1 MLNTEIILENYK
13 NYLLTDKTCSFV
25 IKHLC
30 SLLHIKFRTSMIFI
44 DDHISFIHRDND
56 KWSSDSNVILWAYA
70 IEKYKLTLHTK
81 DTYSNN
87 VYSKISDN
95 AIILLNING
104 INPQKSVDDDYL
116 IRYLTACFYFI
127 AKHHILNNKN
137 SWVTKIRVIEF
148 AQRCLDNLEWRYQNK
163 SDLNKSILATNSSN
177 VNAVYNAKHAI
188 TLGTAPVNE
197 RRKIT
202 KKILDM
208 RNSKFTQEEKDFI
221 IDSRKS
227 GMTIQEVVR
236 EFENKYGKTV
246 SYSYVFGVTKTINLK
261 KSTKNM
267 IKFTEE
273 EKSFII
279 DSRKSGMSV
288 QEVVIEF
295 ENKYGKRISYS
306 YVCGITKNLKLK
318 KSIKNMIKFTQEE
331 KEFVIEQRKSGLT
344 IEKTITSFK
353 DRFGKS
359 ISLGTVRKITNGV
372 ILPKCVKHL
381 RLTKE
386 ERKFIIDSL
395 LASKSVSDITCMF
408 CNKFNRAIP
417 EQTVYTI
424 RRNTIRRNNLSNEEK
439 SKSDRRMRKN
449 DIIIPGLDIS
459 KFILNTQGK
468 IKACPYNYMLFMK
481 AFNINVHKSGSNFIV
496 NGEKV
501 PNIHPNDLR
510 KRIERGMLKE
520 DPITPLMA
528 NIKEVLSLNKNP
540 KIEDIYAALV
550 MCLR

>member
-1 MLNTEIILENYK
+1 MVNPKIILEYYN
-13 NYLLTDKTCSFV
+13 NYLLTDKTSSFV
-25 IKHLC
+25 IKYLC
-30 SLLHIKFRTSMIFI
+30 SLFDIKFRTSMIFI
-44 DDHISFIHRDND
+44 DDNITFIHRDND
-56 KWSSDSNVILWAYA
+56 MWSSDSGIVLWAYA

-127 AKHHILNNKN
+127 AKHHILNSNN
-137 SWVTKIRVIEF
+137 SWATKISVIDF
-148 AQRCLDNLEWRYQNK
+148 AQNCIDNLSWRYQNK
-163 SDLNKSILATNSSN
+163 HDLNKSILATNSSN

-188 TLGTAPVNE
+188 TLGTASANE

-208 RNSKFTQEEKDFI
+208 RNA
-221 IDSRKS
+221 
-227 GMTIQEVVR
+227 
-236 EFENKYGKTV
+236 
-246 SYSYVFGVTKTINLK
+246 
-261 KSTKNM
+261 
-267 IKFTEE
+267 
-273 EKSFII
+273 
-279 DSRKSGMSV
+279 
-288 QEVVIEF
+288 
-295 ENKYGKRISYS
+295 
-306 YVCGITKNLKLK
+306 
-318 KSIKNMIKFTQEE
+318 KFTQEE

-344 IEKTITSFK
+344 IGKTIISFK
-353 DRFGKS
+353 DKFGKS
-359 ISLGTVRKITNGV
+359 ISLGTVRKITSGV
-372 ILPKCVKHL
+372 ILPKNDKKYVKRKRL
-381 RLTKE
+381 PLTKE
-386 ERKFIIDSL
+386 EKKFIIDGL

-408 CNKFNRAIP
+408 CNKFNRIIP

-424 RRNTIRRNNLSNEEK
+424 RRYHLSNEEK
-439 SKSDRRMRKN
+439 SKSDHRMRKN
-449 DIIIPGLDIS
+449 DIIIPGIDIS
-459 KFILNTQGK
+459 KFILTTQGK

-481 AFNINVHKSGSNFIV
+481 AFNIDVHKSGSNFIV

-520 DPITPLMA
+520 DPITPLMGM
-528 NIKEVLSLNKNP
+528 IKDILSLNKNP

-550 MCLR
+550 MCMKR

>member
-1 MLNTEIILENYK
+1 MVNPEIILENYK

-30 SLLHIKFRTSMIFI
+30 SLFNIKFRTSKVFIEDMIT
-44 DDHISFIHRDND
+44 FIHRDND
-56 KWSSDSNVILWAYA
+56 MWSSDSGVILWAYA
-70 IEKYKLTLHTK
+70 IEKYKLMLHTK

-104 INPQKSVDDDYL
+104 INPQKYLDDDYL

-127 AKHHILNNKN
+127 SRHHILNSNN
-137 SWVTKIRVIEF
+137 SWATKIRVIEF

-163 SDLNKSILATNSSN
+163 SDLNKSLLATNSSN
-177 VNAVYNAKHAI
+177 VNAVYKAKYAI
-188 TLGTAPVNE
+188 TLGAAPVNE
-197 RRKIT
+197 RMKETKKIT
-202 KKILDM
+202 KMISNM
-208 RNSKFTQEEKDFI
+208 RNSKFTQEEKEFIVELMKSNYTIPRIIKNFKDTFNKSISRCTIYKFSQDVKRNLNEIKKQNPKFTQEEKDFI

-227 GMTIQEVVR
+227 GMTIQDVVR

-246 SYSYVFGVTKTINLK
+246 SYSYVFGVTKTLNLK

-288 QEVVIEF
+288 QEVVREF
-295 ENKYGKRISYS
+295 ENKYGKTVSYS
-306 YVCGITKNLKLK
+306 YVFGVTKTLNLK
-318 KSIKNMIKFTQEE
+318 KSTKNMIKFTEEE
-331 KEFVIEQRKSGLT
+331 KDFIIDGRKSGIT
-344 IEKTITSFK
+344 IKDVKRIFEQTFRKTISESMIQK
-353 DRFGKS
+353 
-359 ISLGTVRKITNGV
+359 
-372 ILPKCVKHL
+372 
-381 RLTKE
+381 
-386 ERKFIIDSL
+386 
-395 LASKSVSDITCMF
+395 
-408 CNKFNRAIP
+408 
-417 EQTVYTI
+417 
-424 RRNTIRRNNLSNEEK
+424 LSAGMKKN
-439 SKSDRRMRKN
+439 KSDRRMRKN
-449 DIIIPGLDIS
+449 DIIIPGIDMS

-520 DPITPLMA
+520 DPITPLIAM
-528 NIKEVLSLNKNP
+528 IKDILSLNKNP

>member
-1 MLNTEIILENYK
+1 MVNTEIILENYK
-13 NYLLTDKTCSFV
+13 NYYLTDKTCSFV

-44 DDHISFIHRDND
+44 EDMITFIHRDND
-56 KWSSDSNVILWAYA
+56 MWSSDSNVILWAYA
-70 IEKYKLTLHTK
+70 IEKYKLMLHTK

-104 INPQKSVDDDYL
+104 IKPQKSVDDDYL

-127 AKHHILNNKN
+127 RRHHILNSNN
-137 SWVTKIRVIEF
+137 SWVTKIRVIDF
-148 AQRCLDNLEWRYQNK
+148 AQNCIDNLSWRYQNRH
-163 SDLNKSILATNSSN
+163 DLNKSILATNSSN
-177 VNAVYNAKHAI
+177 VNAVHKSKYAI

-208 RNSKFTQEEKDFI
+208 RNSKFTQEEKDF
-221 IDSRKS
+221 
-227 GMTIQEVVR
+227 
-236 EFENKYGKTV
+236 
-246 SYSYVFGVTKTINLK
+246 
-261 KSTKNM
+261 
-267 IKFTEE
+267 
-273 EKSFII
+273 
-279 DSRKSGMSV
+279 
-288 QEVVIEF
+288 
-295 ENKYGKRISYS
+295 
-306 YVCGITKNLKLK
+306 
-318 KSIKNMIKFTQEE
+318 
-331 KEFVIEQRKSGLT
+331 VIEQRKSGLT

-353 DRFGKS
+353 DKFGKS
-359 ISLGTVRKITNGV
+359 ISLGTVRKITSGV
-372 ILPKCVKHL
+372 IFTKNDRKYVK
-381 RLTKE
+381 RQPLTKE
-386 ERKFIIDSL
+386 EKKFIIDSL

-408 CNKFNRAIP
+408 CNKFNRTIP
-417 EQTVYTI
+417 AQTVYTI
-424 RRNTIRRNNLSNEEK
+424 RTNHLSNEEK

-449 DIIIPGLDIS
+449 DIIIPGIDIS

-481 AFNINVHKSGSNFIV
+481 TFNINVRKSGSNFIV

-550 MCLR
+550 MCS

>member
-1 MLNTEIILENYK
+1 MLNPEIILENYK

-30 SLLHIKFRTSMIFI
+30 SLFNIKFRTSKVFIEDMIT
-44 DDHISFIHRDND
+44 FIHRDND
-56 KWSSDSNVILWAYA
+56 MWSSDSGVILWAYA
-70 IEKYKLTLHTK
+70 IDKYKLTLHTK

-127 AKHHILNNKN
+127 AKHHMLDSKN
-137 SWVTKIRVIEF
+137 SWTTRIRVIDF
-148 AQRCLDNLEWRYQNK
+148 AQRCLDNLSWRYQNK
-163 SDLNKSILATNSSN
+163 PDLNKSLLATNSSN
-177 VNAVYNAKHAI
+177 VNTVYNAKHAV

-197 RRKIT
+197 RMKETKKIT
-202 KKILDM
+202 KMISNM
-208 RNSKFTQEEKDFI
+208 RNSKFTQEEKDF
-221 IDSRKS
+221 
-227 GMTIQEVVR
+227 
-236 EFENKYGKTV
+236 
-246 SYSYVFGVTKTINLK
+246 
-261 KSTKNM
+261 
-267 IKFTEE
+267 
-273 EKSFII
+273 
-279 DSRKSGMSV
+279 
-288 QEVVIEF
+288 
-295 ENKYGKRISYS
+295 
-306 YVCGITKNLKLK
+306 
-318 KSIKNMIKFTQEE
+318 
-331 KEFVIEQRKSGLT
+331 VIEQRKSGLT
-344 IEKTITSFK
+344 IENTIISFK
-353 DRFGKS
+353 DKFGKS
-359 ISLGTVRKITNGV
+359 ISLGTVRKITSGV
-372 ILPKCVKHL
+372 ILPKNDKKYVKRL
-381 RLTKE
+381 PLTKE
-386 ERKFIIDSL
+386 EKKFIIDGL

-408 CNKFNRAIP
+408 CNKFSRTIP

-424 RRNTIRRNNLSNEEK
+424 RRNHLSNEEK

-449 DIIIPGLDIS
+449 DIKPGIGIS
-459 KFILNTQGK
+459 GFILNTQGK

-481 AFNINVHKSGSNFIV
+481 AFNISVQKSGSNFIV

-528 NIKEVLSLNKNP
+528 MIKENLSLNKNP

-550 MCLR
+550 MCMKR

>member
-30 SLLHIKFRTSMIFI
+30 SLLNIKFRTSKVFIEDMIT
-44 DDHISFIHRDND
+44 FIHRDND
-56 KWSSDSNVILWAYA
+56 MWSSDSDVILWAYA
-70 IEKYKLTLHTK
+70 IEKYKLMLHTK
-81 DTYSNN
+81 DTYSSN

-104 INPQKSVDDDYL
+104 INPQKYLDDDYL

-127 AKHHILNNKN
+127 AKHHILDSNN
-137 SWVTKIRVIEF
+137 SWKTRIRVPDF
-148 AQRCLDNLEWRYQNK
+148 AQNCIDNLSWRYQNRP
-163 SDLNKSILATNSSN
+163 DLNKSILATNSSN

-188 TLGTAPVNE
+188 TLGTASANE

-208 RNSKFTQEEKDFI
+208 RNA
-221 IDSRKS
+221 
-227 GMTIQEVVR
+227 
-236 EFENKYGKTV
+236 
-246 SYSYVFGVTKTINLK
+246 
-261 KSTKNM
+261 
-267 IKFTEE
+267 
-273 EKSFII
+273 
-279 DSRKSGMSV
+279 
-288 QEVVIEF
+288 
-295 ENKYGKRISYS
+295 
-306 YVCGITKNLKLK
+306 
-318 KSIKNMIKFTQEE
+318 KFTQEE
-331 KEFVIEQRKSGLT
+331 KEFVVELMKMNYTIPRIIKNFKDTFNKSISRCSIYKFAPGVKRNMNEIKKQNSKFTPEEKDFVIEQRKSGLT
-344 IEKTITSFK
+344 IENTITSFK
-353 DRFGKS
+353 DKFGKS
-359 ISLGTVRKITNGV
+359 ISLGTVRKITSGV
-372 ILPKCVKHL
+372 ILPKNDKKYVKRQH
-381 RLTKE
+381 
-386 ERKFIIDSL
+386 
-395 LASKSVSDITCMF
+395 
-408 CNKFNRAIP
+408 
-417 EQTVYTI
+417 
-424 RRNTIRRNNLSNEEK
+424 LSNEEK
-439 SKSDRRMRKN
+439 SKSDRRMKKN
-449 DIIIPGLDIS
+449 DIIIRGLDIS

>member
-1 MLNTEIILENYK
+1 MINPEIILENYK

-44 DDHISFIHRDND
+44 DDNITFIHRDND
-56 KWSSDSNVILWAYA
+56 MWSSDSNVILWAYA
-70 IEKYKLTLHTK
+70 IEKYKLMLHTK

-104 INPQKSVDDDYL
+104 IKPQKSVDDYYL

-127 AKHHILNNKN
+127 SKHHILNSKN
-137 SWVTKIRVIEF
+137 SWVTKIHVIDF
-148 AQRCLDNLEWRYQNK
+148 AQNCIDNLSWRYQNRH
-163 SDLNKSILATNSSN
+163 DLNKSILATNSSN

-197 RRKIT
+197 RMKETKKIT
-202 KKILDM
+202 KKISNM
-208 RNSKFTQEEKDFI
+208 KNSKFTQEEKDFVI
-221 IDSRKS
+221 EQRKS
-227 GMTIQEVVR
+227 GLSAEEVVIA
-236 EFENKYGKTV
+236 FANKYGKT
-246 SYSYVFGVTKTINLK
+246 
-261 KSTKNM
+261 
-267 IKFTEE
+267 
-273 EKSFII
+273 
-279 DSRKSGMSV
+279 
-288 QEVVIEF
+288 
-295 ENKYGKRISYS
+295 ISHS

-331 KEFVIEQRKSGLT
+331 RDFVIEQRKSGLT
-344 IEKTITSFK
+344 IENTIISFK
-353 DRFGKS
+353 NKFGKS
-359 ISLGTVRKITNGV
+359 ISLGTVRKITSGV
-372 ILPKCVKHL
+372 ILPKNDKKYFKCE

-386 ERKFIIDSL
+386 EKKFIIDSF
-395 LASKSVSDITCMF
+395 LASKSISDITFMF
-408 CNKFNRAIP
+408 CNKFNRIISDQAAY
-417 EQTVYTI
+417 TV
-424 RRNTIRRNNLSNEEK
+424 RRIISLMKKK

-449 DIIIPGLDIS
+449 DIIIRGLDIS

-468 IKACPYNYMLFMK
+468 IKACPYNYMLYMK
-481 AFNINVHKSGSNFIV
+481 AFNINVQKSGSNFIV

>member
-1 MLNTEIILENYK
+1 MINPEIILKKYK

-30 SLLHIKFRTSMIFI
+30 SLSNIKFRSSMIFI
-44 DDHISFIHRDND
+44 DDMITFIHRDND
-56 KWSSDSNVILWAYA
+56 KWSSDSGIILWAYA
-70 IEKYKLTLHTK
+70 IDKYKLMLHTK

-104 INPQKSVDDDYL
+104 INPQNSVDDDYL

-127 AKHHILNNKN
+127 NRHHILDSKN
-137 SWVTKIRVIEF
+137 SWATKIRVIDF
-148 AQRCLDNLEWRYQNK
+148 AQNCIDNLSWRYQNK
-163 SDLNKSILATNSSN
+163 HDLNKSILATNSSN
-177 VNAVYNAKHAI
+177 VNTVYNAKHAI
-188 TLGTAPVNE
+188 TLGTAPANE

-208 RNSKFTQEEKDFI
+208 RNSKFTQKEKD
-221 IDSRKS
+221 
-227 GMTIQEVVR
+227 
-236 EFENKYGKTV
+236 
-246 SYSYVFGVTKTINLK
+246 
-261 KSTKNM
+261 
-267 IKFTEE
+267 
-273 EKSFII
+273 
-279 DSRKSGMSV
+279 
-288 QEVVIEF
+288 
-295 ENKYGKRISYS
+295 
-306 YVCGITKNLKLK
+306 
-318 KSIKNMIKFTQEE
+318 
-331 KEFVIEQRKSGLT
+331 FVIEQRKSGLT
-344 IEKTITSFK
+344 IENTITSFK
-353 DRFGKS
+353 DKFGKS
-359 ISLGTVRKITNGV
+359 ISLGTVRKITSGV
-372 ILPKCVKHL
+372 IFPKNDRKYVK
-381 RLTKE
+381 RQPLTKE
-386 ERKFIIDSL
+386 EKKFIIDSL

-408 CNKFNRAIP
+408 CNKFNRTIP
-417 EQTVYTI
+417 AQTVYTI
-424 RRNTIRRNNLSNEEK
+424 RTNHLSNEEK

-449 DIIIPGLDIS
+449 DIIIRGLDIS

-510 KRIERGMLKE
+510 KRMERGMLKE

-528 NIKEVLSLNKNP
+528 NIKEVLSLNKYP

-550 MCLR
+550 MCMR

>member
-1 MLNTEIILENYK
+1 MLNPEIILENYK
-13 NYLLTDKTCSFV
+13 NYLLTDKACSFV

-30 SLLHIKFRTSMIFI
+30 SLLHIKFRSSMIFI
-44 DDHISFIHRDND
+44 DDHITFIHRDND
-56 KWSSDSNVILWAYA
+56 KWSSDSDIVLWAYA
-70 IEKYKLTLHTK
+70 IEKYKLMLSTK

-104 INPQKSVDDDYL
+104 INPQKYLDDDYL

-127 AKHHILNNKN
+127 NRHHILNSKN
-137 SWVTKIRVIEF
+137 SWATKIRVIDF

-163 SDLNKSILATNSSN
+163 PDLNKSILATNSSN

-208 RNSKFTQEEKDFI
+208 RNSKFTQEEKDF
-221 IDSRKS
+221 
-227 GMTIQEVVR
+227 
-236 EFENKYGKTV
+236 
-246 SYSYVFGVTKTINLK
+246 
-261 KSTKNM
+261 
-267 IKFTEE
+267 
-273 EKSFII
+273 
-279 DSRKSGMSV
+279 
-288 QEVVIEF
+288 
-295 ENKYGKRISYS
+295 
-306 YVCGITKNLKLK
+306 
-318 KSIKNMIKFTQEE
+318 
-331 KEFVIEQRKSGLT
+331 VIEQRKSGLT
-344 IEKTITSFK
+344 IENTIVSFK
-353 DRFGKS
+353 DKFGKS
-359 ISLGTVRKITNGV
+359 ISLATVIKITSGV
-372 ILPKCVKHL
+372 ILPKNDRKYVK
-381 RLTKE
+381 RQPLTKE
-386 ERKFIIDSL
+386 EKKFIIDSL

-408 CNKFNRAIP
+408 CNKFNRIIS
-417 EQTVYTI
+417 EQTVY
-424 RRNTIRRNNLSNEEK
+424 TIRRNNLSNEEK
-439 SKSDRRMRKN
+439 SKSDRRMKKN
-449 DIIIPGLDIS
+449 DIIIPGIDIS

-481 AFNINVHKSGSNFIV
+481 TFNINVHKSGSNFIV

-510 KRIERGMLKE
+510 KRMERGMLKE

-550 MCLR
+550 MCSR

>member
-1 MLNTEIILENYK
+1 MLNPEIILENYK

-30 SLLHIKFRTSMIFI
+30 SLFNIKFRTSKVFIEDMIT
-44 DDHISFIHRDND
+44 FIHRDND
-56 KWSSDSNVILWAYA
+56 MWSSDSGVILWTYA

-81 DTYSNN
+81 DTYSSN

-104 INPQKSVDDDYL
+104 INPQKSLDDDYL

-127 AKHHILNNKN
+127 AKHHMLDSKN
-137 SWVTKIRVIEF
+137 SWTTRIHVIDF
-148 AQRCLDNLEWRYQNK
+148 AQNCIDNLSWRYQNK
-163 SDLNKSILATNSSN
+163 PDLNKSLLTTNSSN
-177 VNAVYNAKHAI
+177 VNSVYNAKHAV
-188 TLGTAPVNE
+188 TLGAAPVNE
-197 RRKIT
+197 RMKETKKIT
-202 KKILDM
+202 KMISNM

-227 GMTIQEVVR
+227 GMTVQEVVR
-236 EFENKYGKTV
+236 EFENTFSKRI
-246 SYSYVFGVTKTINLK
+246 SYSYVCGVTKNLNLK

-267 IKFTEE
+267 IKFT
-273 EKSFII
+273 
-279 DSRKSGMSV
+279 
-288 QEVVIEF
+288 
-295 ENKYGKRISYS
+295 
-306 YVCGITKNLKLK
+306 
-318 KSIKNMIKFTQEE
+318 QEE
-331 KEFVIEQRKSGLT
+331 KDFVIEQRKSGLT
-344 IEKTITSFK
+344 IENTIISFK
-353 DRFGKS
+353 DKFGKS
-359 ISLGTVRKITNGV
+359 ISLGTVRKITSGV
-372 ILPKCVKHL
+372 ILPKNDKKYVKRL
-381 RLTKE
+381 PLTKE
-386 ERKFIIDSL
+386 EKKFIIDGL

-408 CNKFNRAIP
+408 CNKFSRTIP

-424 RRNTIRRNNLSNEEK
+424 RRNHLSNEEK

-449 DIIIPGLDIS
+449 DIKPGIGIS
-459 KFILNTQGK
+459 GFILNTQGK

-481 AFNINVHKSGSNFIV
+481 AFNISVQKSGSNFIV

-528 NIKEVLSLNKNP
+528 MIKENLSLNKNP

-550 MCLR
+550 MCMKR

>member
-1 MLNTEIILENYK
+1 MVNPEIILENYK
-13 NYLLTDKTCSFV
+13 NYLLTDKTSSFV
-25 IKHLC
+25 IKYLC

-44 DDHISFIHRDND
+44 DDHITFIHRDND
-56 KWSSDSNVILWAYA
+56 MWSSDSDIVLWAYA

-95 AIILLNING
+95 AIILCNING
-104 INPQKSVDDDYL
+104 IKPQKSVDDDYL

-127 AKHHILNNKN
+127 SRHHILNSKN
-137 SWVTKIRVIEF
+137 SWATKIRVIEF

-163 SDLNKSILATNSSN
+163 PDLNKSILATNSSN
-177 VNAVYNAKHAI
+177 VNTVYNAKHAV
-188 TLGTAPVNE
+188 TLGTAPANE

-208 RNSKFTQEEKDFI
+208 INAKFTQKEKDFI

-246 SYSYVFGVTKTINLK
+246 SYSYVFGVTKNLKLK

-273 EKSFII
+273 EKDFII

-318 KSIKNMIKFTQEE
+318 KSTKNMIKFTQEE
-331 KEFVIEQRKSGLT
+331 KDFIIDGRKSGIT
-344 IEKTITSFK
+344 IKDVKRIFEQTFRKTISESMIQK
-353 DRFGKS
+353 
-359 ISLGTVRKITNGV
+359 
-372 ILPKCVKHL
+372 
-381 RLTKE
+381 
-386 ERKFIIDSL
+386 
-395 LASKSVSDITCMF
+395 
-408 CNKFNRAIP
+408 
-417 EQTVYTI
+417 
-424 RRNTIRRNNLSNEEK
+424 LSAGMKKN
-439 SKSDRRMRKN
+439 KSDHRMRKN
-449 DIIIPGLDIS
+449 DIIIRGLDIS

-481 AFNINVHKSGSNFIV
+481 AFNINVQKSGSNFII

-550 MCLR
+550 MCMKR

>member
-1 MLNTEIILENYK
+1 MINPEIILENYK

-30 SLLHIKFRTSMIFI
+30 SLSNIKFRSSMIFI
-44 DDHISFIHRDND
+44 DDMITFIHRDND
-56 KWSSDSNVILWAYA
+56 KWSSDSGIILWAYA

-95 AIILLNING
+95 AIILLNITG
-104 INPQKSVDDDYL
+104 INPHKYLDDDYL
-116 IRYLTACFYFI
+116 IRYLTASFYFI
-127 AKHHILNNKN
+127 NRHHIIDSKN
-137 SWVTKIRVIEF
+137 SWVTKIRVIDF
-148 AQRCLDNLEWRYQNK
+148 AQNCIDNLSWRYQNK
-163 SDLNKSILATNSSN
+163 HDLNKSILATNSSN
-177 VNAVYNAKHAI
+177 VTAVYTAKHAV

-197 RRKIT
+197 RMKETKKIT
-202 KKILDM
+202 KMISNM
-208 RNSKFTQEEKDFI
+208 RNSKFTQEEKDF
-221 IDSRKS
+221 
-227 GMTIQEVVR
+227 
-236 EFENKYGKTV
+236 
-246 SYSYVFGVTKTINLK
+246 
-261 KSTKNM
+261 
-267 IKFTEE
+267 
-273 EKSFII
+273 
-279 DSRKSGMSV
+279 
-288 QEVVIEF
+288 
-295 ENKYGKRISYS
+295 
-306 YVCGITKNLKLK
+306 
-318 KSIKNMIKFTQEE
+318 
-331 KEFVIEQRKSGLT
+331 VIEQRKSGLT
-344 IEKTITSFK
+344 IENTIVSFK
-353 DRFGKS
+353 DKFGKS
-359 ISLGTVRKITNGV
+359 ISLGTVRKITSGV
-372 ILPKCVKHL
+372 IFPKNDRKYVK
-381 RLTKE
+381 RQPLTKE
-386 ERKFIIDSL
+386 EKKFIIDSL

-408 CNKFNRAIP
+408 CNKFNRTIP
-417 EQTVYTI
+417 AQTVYTI
-424 RRNTIRRNNLSNEEK
+424 RTNHLSNEEK

-449 DIIIPGLDIS
+449 DIIIRGLDIS